1 MEQRHQGMGRC
12 RYAPAVLSLHR
23 FAAAPPVH
31 EPRAATPSATHTLML
46 LWKYLVNKIT
56 PEHIKCDWVRCYN
69 VGHVACL
76 VCIITPED
84 AAFLCSHRAFLSLS
98 IRDSFFFQQVLDGAA
113 LLAALH
119 LDLLD
124 LFSCKRILS

>member
-1 MEQRHQGMGRC
+1 MGSVFFVFLLVLRLEHPLPVVLWKMVGIRVWVADGTHLRC
-12 RYAPAVLSLHR
+12 YPSHR
-23 FAAAPPVH
+23 FAAGPSFH

-84 AAFLCSHRAFLSLS
+84 ASFLCSHRAFLSLS
-98 IRDSFFFQQVLDGAA
+98 IRVSFFF
-113 LLAALH
+113 
-119 LDLLD
+119 
-124 LFSCKRILS
+124 